1 MPLRDI
7 QLTLENRSVKELLY
21 TEQCF
26 ENIRNVFCGKLG
38 KNWRAGDVSKLI
50 IKLGSRKTPP
60 KAVWSGG
67 FWEICR
73 DDFDLAVFMAASK
86 AEQNEIALRLA
97 EISLIELAEYFHV
110 DPAPVRAAAQ
120 ATREAGF
127 RHVREYK
134 KASRQHPGN
143 QLMAKVFITYRR
155 GGWGTEAEV
164 RFFDRRKNLLGTE
177 SIVKN
182 QLWLTVHFDLWRGA
196 WRDDTFE
203 IVDRVGKTYFKSRM
217 SARLVKTFPEG

>member
-1 MPLRDI
+1 MPFRDV
-7 QLTLENRSVKELLY
+7 QLVLEDRSDKKLLIA
-21 TEQCF
+21 EQYF
-26 ENIRNVFCGKLG
+26 ENIRNVFCSKLG
-38 KNWRAGDVSKLI
+38 KKWRIGDVSKLI

-60 KAVWSGG
+60 KEVWDGG

-73 DDFDLAVFMAASK
+73 DDFDVAAFWASSI
-86 AEQNEIALRLA
+86 AEQDEIALRLV
-97 EISLIELAEYFHV
+97 ETSLIELAEYVQV
-110 DPAPVRAAAQ
+110 DPAPACAAAQ

-127 RHVREYK
+127 RHVREYQ

-177 SIVKN
+177 RILKDE
-182 QLWLTVHFDLWRGA
+182 LWSSVYFDLWRGE

-203 IVDRVGKTYFKSRM
+203 IVDRVGKRRFRSRM
-217 SARLVKTFPEG
+217 SARLVKLKTSS